1 MIAINN
7 LSVAFGGFRLF
18 DSITFNVGDKDRI
31 GLTGKNGA
39 GKSTMLKV
47 ICGIQ
52 PPTEGTVTIPKDYS
66 VGYLPQHMTY
76 GDDKTVFEEA
86 ETALKDL
93 KALQARVDEMNAEL
107 ATRDDYESEAY
118 MKFLIELSE
127 KTERLAM
134 MGGDSY
140 KAEIETT
147 LKGLGFERTDFERP
161 TKEFS
166 GGWRMRIELAKILL
180 AKPDIIL
187 LDEPTNH
194 LDIESIQWLE
204 DFLKDYSGAVV
215 VISHDRAFL
224 DNVTT
229 RTIEIVL
236 GKIYDYKANY
246 TKYLELRQE
255 RYEQQMNAY
264 RNQQKMIE
272 DTEKF
277 IERFRYKATKSVQVQ
292 SRIKQLEKIERIQI
306 DDFDKSALNI
316 KFPPAPHSGV
326 ITVKG
331 KHISKAFGDH
341 VVINDVDFEIERGE
355 KVAFVGGN
363 GEGKTTMAR
372 MIMRELDHQGEI
384 VLGHGV
390 KVGYFAQNQADMLN
404 PEDTV
409 FDTIDRVAV
418 GDIRLKIRD
427 MLGAFM
433 FSGEDIDK
441 KVAVLSGGERTRLAM
456 VRLLLEPVNLLI
468 LDEPTNHLD
477 IRSKEI
483 LKQAI
488 KDFGGTVIVVSHD
501 REFLDGL
508 VTKTY
513 EFRGGKM
520 KLHLGGIYD
529 FLRDRKMESLREL
542 EAASR
547 SKTSVQTNGQQ
558 PTKGS
563 NNAQGNPSVNTT
575 GNPTSNTANK
585 TIDKQTN
592 SESKG
597 GSTTPSSGA
606 AIKPAKPQMT
616 YEQKK
621 EYDRKVNKLT
631 KGIKTAEEQIAKTEQ
646 EIADLEKQMES
657 CTSNE
662 QATELS
668 QKHGKASAALEELM
682 QQWSELQE
690 ELEQLQG

>member
-1 MIAINN
+1 MIALNN
-7 LSVAFGGFRLF
+7 LSVTFGGFKLF
-18 DSITFNVGDKDRI
+18 DGITFNIGDKDRI

-52 PPTEGTVTIPKDYS
+52 PPTEGSVTIPKEYTI
-66 VGYLPQHMTY
+66 GYLPQHMTY
-76 GDDKTVFEEA
+76 GDDKTVFAEA
-86 ETALKDL
+86 ETALIEL
-93 KALQARVDEMNAEL
+93 KKLQDRVEEMNAEL
-107 ATRDDYESEAY
+107 AVRTDYDSDSY
-118 MKFLIELSE
+118 MKFLTELSE

-147 LKGLGFERTDFERP
+147 LKGLGFERKDFTRP

-180 AKPDIIL
+180 AHPDIIL

-246 TKYLELRQE
+246 SKYLVLRQE

-292 SRIKQLEKIERIQI
+292 SRIKQLEKVERIQV

-326 ITVKG
+326 VTVRG
-331 KHISKAFGDH
+331 KHVSKSFGDH

-355 KVAFVGGN
+355 KVAFVGRN

-384 VLGHGV
+384 ILGHGV
-390 KVGYFAQNQADMLN
+390 KIGYFAQNQADMLN

-409 FDTIDRVAV
+409 FDTVDRVAV

-456 VRLLLEPVNLLI
+456 IRLLLEPVNFLI

-488 KDFGGTVIVVSHD
+488 KDFDGTALIVSHD

-529 FLRDRKMESLREL
+529 FLRDRKIENLREL
-542 EAASR
+542 EQQKS
-547 SKTSVQTNGQQ
+547 SQTDKKNE
-558 PTKGS
+558 
-563 NNAQGNPSVNTT
+563 QGKLN
-575 GNPTSNTANK
+575 
-585 TIDKQTN
+585 
-592 SESKG
+592 
-597 GSTTPSSGA
+597 
-606 AIKPAKPQMT
+606 AKPQAKQESLKPDKSSTSKPQMS

-631 KGIKTAEEQIAKTEQ
+631 KGIKQAEADIAKTES
-646 EIADLEKQMES
+646 EIADLEKQMEACS
-657 CTSNE
+657 SNE
-662 QATELS
+662 QATDLAS
-668 QKHGKASAALEELM
+668 KHSEASAKLDSLM
-682 QQWSELQE
+682 TQWTDLQA
-690 ELEQLQG
+690 ELESLQMQ